1 MKKWFIVLSV
11 SLIFVLM
18 LSSIPASAAGPRHGA
33 IVTQTDEAKWS
44 GITADIVLPKT
55 ATIKNGYA
63 DWYLGLGSAVV
74 ESGISKTASGYKVF
88 LGTGS
93 QGGSQYWNSEYD
105 SSIKDGARV
114 NLKLINNGDGT
125 VSLYVNGKLRYKQP
139 VYNPSRLKNL
149 DVVKMVHGV
158 QDNGT
163 NSYSQASFS
172 NVQLRAN
179 TSGSVYKKWDG
190 TVKSSLLRKNLESG
204 ASTPKFTVISS
215 VPLSTTLS
223 AQ

>member
-1 MKKWFIVLSV
+1 MKKWFTIFSV
-11 SLIFVLM
+11 SLVFVLT
-18 LSSIPASAAGPRHGA
+18 LSSLPASAAGLRHGA
-33 IVTQTDEAKWS
+33 IVTQTNEAKWS
-44 GITADIVLPKT
+44 GISADITLPKK

-74 ESGISKTASGYKVF
+74 ESGISKTPSGYKVF
-88 LGTGS
+88 LGSGAQS
-93 QGGSQYWNSEYD
+93 GSQYWNSEYD
-105 SSIKDGARV
+105 KNITDGSRV

-139 VYNPSRLKNL
+139 VANPSRLKNL

-179 TSGSVYKKWDG
+179 ASGSVYKKWDA
-190 TVKSSLLRKNLESG
+190 TIKSSLLRKNLESG
-204 ASTPKFTVISS
+204 AAAPKFTVISS
-215 VPLSTTLS
+215 IPLSTTLS

>member
-1 MKKWFIVLSV
+1 MKKWLSIFSV
-11 SLIFVLM
+11 SLAFVLM
-18 LSSIPASAAGPRHGA
+18 LSSLPASAAGPRHGA

-44 GITADIVLPKT
+44 GISADIVLPKT
-55 ATIKNGYA
+55 ANIKNGYT

-74 ESGISKTASGYKVF
+74 ESGISKTSSGYKVF
-88 LGTGS
+88 LGSGS
-93 QGGSQYWNSEYD
+93 SSGSQYWNSEYD
-105 SSIKDGARV
+105 TSIKDGARV

-139 VYNPSRLKNL
+139 VANPSRLKNL

-158 QDNGT
+158 QDNGA

-172 NVQLRAN
+172 NVQLRAD
-179 TSGSVYKKWDG
+179 TTGSVYKKWDG

-204 ASTPKFTVISS
+204 APAPTFTVHSS
-215 VPLSTTLS
+215 IPLSTTLS